1 MGKGKKGEQELAA
14 QIAELGDVV
23 GHGDAEAIAAYVE
36 YRIDAR
42 LGVLRKE
49 LEALVANQDENVE
62 VAKTD
67 GSPKAAKA
75 ANKAT
80 EAVKEADKAVKEAEA
95 DPTPEKVAV
104 AEAKKGK
111 AQKTVSETRSELVA
125 LTEMVE
131 RHEIILAP
139 RQRGETKGNRPKSR
153 FDNIEDELVG
163 MRADMDQTAAASAD
177 ALAIARSIQ
186 GGPSLWAVA
195 IVTFV
200 VAFVIMVVAAIFS
213 PLTIFWDAVLVAF
226 GTTVFVTVAAAI
238 LDHLMPSASE
248 SIAQARAKAQ
258 ARRGQEND
266 DVVPGLAEHTP
277 PPKMSAAEAE
287 ASARVAA
294 RR

>member
-1 MGKGKKGEQELAA
+1 MKKIIQSLSTAA
-14 QIAELGDVV
+14 
-23 GHGDAEAIAAYVE
+23 
-36 YRIDAR
+36 
-42 LGVLRKE
+42 
-49 LEALVANQDENVE
+49 VASQLFI
-62 VAKTD
+62 
-67 GSPKAAKA
+67 AKA
-75 ANKAT
+75 FALNDPPTLPGVIEGDTDIKVT
-80 EAVKEADKAVKEAEA
+80 VVNLLVKVLDYVTLIGVVFVVVAGIRLIVSGGDEGEKDKAK
-95 DPTPEKVAV
+95 
-104 AEAKKGK
+104 
-111 AQKTVSETRSELVA
+111 KTVSETRSELVE

-139 RQRGETKGNRPKSR
+139 WQRGETKGNRPKSR